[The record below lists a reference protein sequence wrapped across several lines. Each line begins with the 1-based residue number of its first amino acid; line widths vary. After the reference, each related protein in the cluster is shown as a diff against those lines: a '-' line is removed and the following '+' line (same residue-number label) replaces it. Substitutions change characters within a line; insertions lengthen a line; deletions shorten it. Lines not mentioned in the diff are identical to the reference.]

1 MLVVGTTVL
10 MCSGRR
16 YTRYVQFVW

>member
-1 MLVVGTTVL
+1 MSVVGTTVL